1 MYYTDETDGAKNARN
16 EAIARG
22 IIEGL
27 ISQNVTVNDA
37 ENILYAAQN
46 MLRKEN
52 EKQALSDMLRSLK

>member
-1 MYYTDETDGAKNARN
+1 MYYADEIDGVKNARN

-37 ENILYAAQN
+37 EDILYAAQS
-46 MLRKEN
+46 MLRKES
-52 EKQALSDMLRSLK
+52 EKQALSDMLHSLK